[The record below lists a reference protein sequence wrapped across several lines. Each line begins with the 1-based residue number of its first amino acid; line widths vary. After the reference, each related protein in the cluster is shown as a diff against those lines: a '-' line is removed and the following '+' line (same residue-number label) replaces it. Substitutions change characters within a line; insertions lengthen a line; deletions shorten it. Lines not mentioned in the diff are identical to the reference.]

1 MDAPL
6 QSPDLTDL
14 LEMSKEELIRS
25 WIELG
30 RSVPP
35 PVTLSR
41 DLLLRGVA
49 FELQAQSS
57 GKLSR
62 REVADLRSHVDRRK
76 GRVGPPIKA
85 GSRLLRLWQGR
96 THEVVVLEDGFLWEG
111 EEYETLSVIARAIT
125 GTRWSGP
132 RFFGLQSRGGSK

>member
-1 MDAPL
+1 MDAQP

-14 LEMSKEELIRS
+14 LEMTKEELIRS

-30 RSVPP
+30 RSGTPP
-35 PVTLSR
+35 ATLSR
-41 DLLLRGVA
+41 DLLLRGLA
-49 FELQAQSS
+49 YELQTQSS
-57 GKLSR
+57 GKLTR
-62 REVADLRSHVDRRK
+62 REVAELRSFSDRRK
-76 GRVGPPIKA
+76 GRVRPSIQA

-132 RFFGLQSRGGSK
+132 RFFGLKA

>member
-1 MDAPL
+1 MHAQP

-14 LEMSKEELIRS
+14 LEMTKEELIRS
-25 WIELG
+25 WIEVG
-30 RSVPP
+30 RSSPP
-35 PVTLSR
+35 PATLSR
-41 DLLLRGVA
+41 DLLLRGLA
-49 FELQAQSS
+49 YELQAQSS
-57 GKLSR
+57 GKLTR
-62 REVADLRSHVDRRK
+62 REIAELRSFGDHRK
-76 GRVGPPIKA
+76 GKVGPPIKT

-132 RFFGLQSRGGSK
+132 RFFGLKA